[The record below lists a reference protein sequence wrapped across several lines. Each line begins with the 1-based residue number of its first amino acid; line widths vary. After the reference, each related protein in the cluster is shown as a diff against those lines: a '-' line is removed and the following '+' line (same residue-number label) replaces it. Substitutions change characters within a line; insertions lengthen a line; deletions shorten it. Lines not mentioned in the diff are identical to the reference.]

1 MLKNFHL
8 LLKSTFIA
16 LFLMQGNALMAQ
28 SLSSISGLVRAKNGD
43 GLPAATVVVRNES
56 TGFQTFTATNNDGRF
71 VVNQIPLGG
80 PYSITAQ
87 YVSYGSVKKTGYTIA
102 VGENLRVDFTLS
114 EQTQELETIIIR
126 PRDEVAQRISPVG
139 AATRLGVTE
148 VRNMPT
154 NGRSFQDLANLSPA
168 VGGGSPFAIGG
179 TRESS
184 TAITLDGAN
193 QRFMMNGGLISQYTV
208 SMEAI
213 REYEVTT
220 NEYNVLEGRQGGGSV
235 NVITKSGTNNWTGS
249 AFLFNRS
256 KRFRAFGQELFNGTR
271 DANYLN
277 QPIRDFNV
285 NQYGFSLGGPII
297 KDKLHFFAAL
307 DFEDRREP
315 FPILDVR
322 PETEQIEN
330 ITVGNLARFQQILKD
345 KYGLDA
351 NQQQTGIFTREPINR
366 TVFARLDW
374 QISPKHRL
382 TFRNNVL
389 WGRAPLTISG
399 DQAALWE
406 SWGNTEIS
414 SFSSQL
420 ALRSTIS
427 KTTTNEFRIQFQRA
441 QRNFLPN
448 SYAPRGFVSIQST
461 LASGANVTRQF
472 QFGGNRIAPE
482 EQGERQL
489 QFSNNTY
496 MQKGKFFFTFGT
508 DNIFTFTNTLNT
520 NEQGGLFQFPSLDAL
535 NNLAPTQFTR
545 LAPINPQSN
554 GFAPYLRSTALD
566 FSLYG
571 QTEFSPIKNVN
582 ILAGVRYDATFFLTK
597 PAKNPLVEE
606 ILGRRTDVV
615 ASDLNNIQPR
625 LQIKWDV
632 FGDQKTTLR
641 LGGGSYSANIVHWAQ
656 LSNILQSG
664 MNLSDLALIENAA
677 TPQREV
683 PQPDFPSYRRDPL
696 TVPGLSSSQR
706 GAPYLNLVGNNFQAP
721 TTWKANFAARQLIGK
736 IFYVGVNAYV
746 ARTVNNFM
754 YQDLNLRRN
763 PTFTLANE
771 GNRPVFAP
779 LSAIVRTTNENPA
792 TAAVRTYPVPNPSAV
807 NENPALGRT
816 LELNGVSNVWQQG
829 VIFETGV
836 VFPKGGS
843 INATYT
849 INRTEDDNSYNCCI
863 ARTSTLTAVAGDP
876 RALAENRGG
885 ANTDFRSKIIVFGT
899 SPQIAGF
906 RIGFRYVGL
915 GGSPFSPLIFGDITG
930 EGTGLLVNSN
940 KRAFVF
946 DPATIRANP
955 NATSFERAL
964 ADGMERVLSNPNN
977 IGKDILLENLNQIAP
992 RNDIYNRMWH
1002 NMDVRI
1008 SYTLDKNTIRS
1019 LGNNSLEILAECFNF
1034 GNFLNREVGAR
1045 EVVPGG
1051 NQVLLQALGLDPI
1064 AERQGRTQYA
1074 YRVNTNFG
1082 QVVRQGE
1089 PFQIQLGV
1097 RYRFD

>member
-1 MLKNFHL
+1 MKNNFIYIRKTILVLTLCLFSQIL
-8 LLKSTFIA
+8 L
-16 LFLMQGNALMAQ
+16 AQ
-28 SLSSISGLVRAKNGD
+28 SMSSITGYVRSKNGEA
-43 GLPAATVVVRNES
+43 LPAATVIIRNES
-56 TGFQTFTATNNDGRF
+56 TGFETATATNVDGRF

-87 YVSYGSVKKTGYTIA
+87 YVSYGSLKKTGYTIA
-102 VGENLRVDFTLS
+102 VGENLRVDFALN
-114 EQTQELETIIIR
+114 EQAQELETVTIR
-126 PRDEVAQRISPVG
+126 ARDEIAQRISPVG

-184 TAITLDGAN
+184 TAITLDGGN
-193 QRFMMNGGLISQYTV
+193 QRYMMNGGLISQYTV

-256 KRFRAFGQELFNGTR
+256 KRFKVFGQELFDGTR
-271 DANYLN
+271 DANFLN
-277 QPIRDFNV
+277 QPIRDFRI

-297 KDKLHFFAAL
+297 KDKLHFFTAL

-330 ITVGNLARFQQILKD
+330 ITVANLERFQQILKD

-351 NQQQTGIFTREPINR
+351 NQQQTGLFTREPINR

-374 QISPKHRL
+374 QISTKHRL
-382 TFRNNVL
+382 TFRNNFL
-389 WGRAPLTISG
+389 WGRTPLTVSG

-406 SWGNTEIS
+406 SWGNTEIFS
-414 SFSSQL
+414 YSSQL
-420 ALRSTIS
+420 ALRSTLN
-427 KTTTNEFRIQFQRA
+427 KTTTNEFRIQLQRA

-461 LASGANVTRQF
+461 LASNANVTRQF

-508 DNIFTFTNTLNT
+508 DNILTFTNTLNT
-520 NEQGGLFQFPSLDAL
+520 NEQGGLFQFPNLDAL
-535 NNLAPTQFTR
+535 NNLAPTQYTR
-545 LAPINPQSN
+545 LAPINPQAN

-571 QTEFSPIKNVN
+571 QTEFSPLKNVSV
-582 ILAGVRYDATFFLTK
+582 LAGVRYDATFFLRK
-597 PAKNPLVEE
+597 PEYNPLVEE
-606 ILGRRTDVV
+606 VLRRRTDVV
-615 ASDLNNIQPR
+615 ARDLNNIQPR

-683 PQPDFPSYRRDPL
+683 PQPDFQLYRRDPL
-696 TVPGLSSSQR
+696 SVPGLTSSQR
-706 GAPYLNLVGNNFQAP
+706 GAPYLNLVGDNFQAP
-721 TTWKANFAARQLIGK
+721 TTWKANFAARQLIANM
-736 IFYVGVNAYV
+736 FYVGVNAYV

-754 YQDLNLRRN
+754 YQDLNLRQN

-779 LSAIVRTTNENPA
+779 LNTILRTSNENPA
-792 TAAVRTYPVPNPSAV
+792 TAAVRAYPVPNPSSA
-807 NENPALGRT
+807 NSNQTLGRT
-816 LELNGVSNVWQQG
+816 LELNGVSNVWQRG

-863 ARTSTLTAVAGDP
+863 ARTSTLTAVVGDP

-885 ANTDFRSKIIVFGT
+885 ANTDFRNKIVIFGT

-946 DPATIRANP
+946 DPALIRANP
-955 NATSFERAL
+955 NATVFERAV
-964 ADGMERVLSNPNN
+964 ADGMERVLNNPDNL
-977 IGKDILLENLNQIAP
+977 GREVLLENLNQIAP
-992 RNDIYNRMWH
+992 RNAIYNRMWH
-1002 NMDVRI
+1002 NIDLRI
-1008 SYTLDKNTIRS
+1008 SYTLDKKTMKS
-1019 LGNNSLEILAECFNF
+1019 LGKNSLEILAECFNF
-1034 GNFLNREVGAR
+1034 GNFLNREVGSR
-1045 EVVPGG
+1045 DVVPGG
-1051 NQVLLQALGLDPI
+1051 NQVLLQALGIDPI
-1064 AERQGRTQYA
+1064 AERQGRNQYA

-1082 QVVRQGE
+1082 QIVRQGD